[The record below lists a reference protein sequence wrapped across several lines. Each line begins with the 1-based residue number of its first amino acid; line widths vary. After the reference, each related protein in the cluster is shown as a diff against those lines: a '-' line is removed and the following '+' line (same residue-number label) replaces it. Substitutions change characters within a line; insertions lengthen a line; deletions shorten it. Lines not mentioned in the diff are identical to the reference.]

1 MWENLSNYK
10 IVLGSQ
16 SPRRVELLRGLDL
29 IFEQRVLPDL
39 DETYP
44 DGLPLDEIPRYIAA
58 RKAEAYFPSLEPNTL
73 LITADTLVFLKGQV
87 LGKPKDGE
95 EAKAMLYRL
104 AGERHY
110 VTTGVA
116 ICVAGKVHS
125 FMDTAT
131 VDFLPLTGEEISYYV
146 ERYSPLDK
154 AGAYGIQEWVGY
166 AGISK
171 IEGSFYTVMGLPVHL
186 ISKYLKTL

>member
-44 DGLPLDEIPRYIAA
+44 DRLPFEEIPRYIATH
-58 RKAEAYFPSLEPNTL
+58 KAEAYFPSLEPNTL
-73 LITADTLVFLKGQV
+73 LITADTLVFLKDQV

-95 EAKAMLYRL
+95 EAKAMLQRL

-166 AGISK
+166 AGISR

-186 ISKYLKTL
+186 INKYLKTL

>member
-29 IFEQRVLPDL
+29 TFEQRVLPDL

-44 DGLPLDEIPRYIAA
+44 DGFPFEEIPRYIATH
-58 RKAEAYFPSLEPNTL
+58 KAEAYFPSLEPNTL
-73 LITADTLVFLKGQV
+73 LITADTLVFLKDQV

-95 EAKAMLYRL
+95 EAKAMLQRL

-116 ICVAGKVHS
+116 ICVEGKVHS
-125 FMDTAT
+125 FTDTAA
-131 VDFLPLTGEEISYYV
+131 VDFLPLTSEEISYYV

-166 AGISK
+166 AGISR

-186 ISKYLKTL
+186 INKYLKTL

>member
-29 IFEQRVLPDL
+29 TFEQRVLPDL

-44 DGLPLDEIPRYIAA
+44 DGLPFEEIPRYIATH
-58 RKAEAYFPSLEPNTL
+58 KAEAYFPSLEPNTL
-73 LITADTLVFLKGQV
+73 LITADTLVFLKDQV

-95 EAKAMLYRL
+95 EAKAMLQRL
-104 AGERHY
+104 TGERHY

-125 FMDTAT
+125 FTDTAA
-131 VDFLPLTGEEISYYV
+131 VDFLPLTSEEISYYV

-166 AGISK
+166 AGISR

-186 ISKYLKTL
+186 INKYLKTL

>member
-29 IFEQRVLPDL
+29 TFEQRVLPDL

-44 DGLPLDEIPRYIAA
+44 DGLPFEEIPRYIATH
-58 RKAEAYFPSLEPNTL
+58 KAEAYFPSLEPNTL
-73 LITADTLVFLKGQV
+73 LITADTLVFLKDQV

-95 EAKAMLYRL
+95 EAKAMLQRL

-116 ICVAGKVHS
+116 ICVEGKVHS
-125 FMDTAT
+125 FTDTAA
-131 VDFLPLTGEEISYYV
+131 VDFLPLTSEEISYYV

-166 AGISK
+166 AGISR

-186 ISKYLKTL
+186 INKYLKTL